1 MIEIIGKSI
10 SVVAPVFALAALG
23 YFCGRESDAAP
34 LNRVNLSV
42 FLPLLVFV
50 SLAGVDG
57 DFSHLGY
64 VAALGAGIVLG
75 SGVVALGVCR
85 LVGWNVRE
93 IVPPCMFSNY
103 GNMGLPLIALAFG
116 EDALAMAVVLFMAG
130 NALHVTVGFK
140 ILDGKLSLFDV
151 VKNPIFV
158 AAFLGVLINITG
170 ISIPSVIQ
178 TPLDMGAAVSVPL
191 MLFALGARMREVNVA
206 MIRGS
211 VLPALL
217 CPASGLVCYAVLF
230 PLMPDN
236 ETRMVLAVFAALPP
250 ALLNY
255 IFAEQFGLNA
265 RRIASMVMTGNLLS
279 VVVIPLVLAVV
290 FYFGG

>member
-64 VAALGAGIVLG
+64 VAVLGAGIVLG

-93 IVPPCMFSNY
+93 IVPPSMFSNY

-158 AAFLGVLINITG
+158 AAFLGVLTNITG
-170 ISIPSVIQ
+170 ISIPSIIQ

-191 MLFALGARMREVNVA
+191 MLFALGARMREVNAA

>member
-158 AAFLGVLINITG
+158 AAFLGVLTNITG
-170 ISIPSVIQ
+170 ISIPSIIQ

-191 MLFALGARMREVNVA
+191 MLFALGARMREVNAA

>member
-170 ISIPSVIQ
+170 ISIPSIIQ

-191 MLFALGARMREVNVA
+191 MLFALGARMREVNAA

>member
-158 AAFLGVLINITG
+158 AAFLGVLTNITG
-170 ISIPSVIQ
+170 ISIPSIIQ

>member
-23 YFCGRESDAAP
+23 YFCGRESDATP

-151 VKNPIFV
+151 AKNPIFV
-158 AAFLGVLINITG
+158 AATLGILTNITG

-191 MLFALGARMREVNVA
+191 MLFALGARMREVNAA

-230 PLMPDN
+230 PLMPDS

>member
-1 MIEIIGKSI
+1 MIEIVEKSI
-10 SVVAPVFALAALG
+10 SVVTPVFALAALG
-23 YFCGRESDAAP
+23 YFFGRDSDTAS

-57 DFSHLGY
+57 DYWHLGH
-64 VAALGAGIVLG
+64 VAALGAAIVLG
-75 SGVVALGVCR
+75 SGVIALGVCR
-85 LVGWNVRE
+85 LMKWDARE
-93 IVPPCMFSNY
+93 VVPPCMFSNY

-116 EDALAMAVVLFMAG
+116 EEALAMAVVLFMAG
-130 NALHVTVGFK
+130 NSLHVTVGFK
-140 ILDGKLSLFDV
+140 ILDGKLRLSDV
-151 VKNPIFV
+151 AKNPIFIA
-158 AAFLGVLINITG
+158 AAFGILTNITG
-170 ISIPSVIQ
+170 VPIPSIIQ

-191 MLFALGARMREVNVA
+191 MLFALGARMQEVNMT

-211 VLPALL
+211 VLPALM
-217 CPASGLVCYAVLF
+217 CPATGLICYVLLL

-236 ETRMVLAVFAALPP
+236 ETKMVMAVFAALPP

-255 IFAEQFGLNA
+255 MFAEQFGLNA
-265 RRIASMVMTGNLLS
+265 RKIASVVMTGNLLS
-279 VVVIPLVLAVV
+279 IIVIPPVLATA

>member
-191 MLFALGARMREVNVA
+191 MLFALGARMREVNAA